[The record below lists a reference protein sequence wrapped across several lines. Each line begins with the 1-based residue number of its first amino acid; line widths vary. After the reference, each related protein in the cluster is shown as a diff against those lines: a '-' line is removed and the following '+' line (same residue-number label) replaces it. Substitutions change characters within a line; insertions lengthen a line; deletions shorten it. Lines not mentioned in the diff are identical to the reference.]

1 MSAKDQLDRMRSI
14 AAQDGR
20 YSPEAFLFVSKAIGQ
35 TVEWIKKGVLKP
47 EDAPGSSREEQ
58 GGMFHVSGK
67 ELLAGFRRLARE
79 RWGLLAPRVLE
90 SWGVQRTE
98 DVGEIVFLMVEDE
111 ELQWR
116 RRPSDTREDFAN
128 GFDFE
133 AAFDPW
139 GRS

>member
-47 EDAPGSSREEQ
+47 DNAPEGAREEQ

-67 ELLAGFRRLARE
+67 ELLSGFRRLARE
-79 RWGLLAPRVLE
+79 RWGLLAPRVLG
-90 SWGVQRTE
+90 SWGVRRTE

-116 RRPSDTREDFAN
+116 RRPSDTREDFAD
-128 GFDFE
+128 GFDFQ

-139 GRS
+139 A